1 MVALST
7 AVPVAGTT
15 HPWTAALLEA
25 LAAAVPGPGAQ
36 EARLRLAAAPFPS
49 RRQEAWRFTDPSP
62 LLAVTPQRIEAEAA
76 AAAPLPP
83 PAPGVT
89 RLRLDGGADP
99 LAGVVL
105 PPGLEPLPADERNA
119 LLAQVPFPGRDG
131 ADSRAAV
138 AAEEPWCGLLA
149 AAGAAGVLALRLRRS
164 ASACLELVS
173 DSAAVSGVLP
183 LRLLLVLESDAR
195 LELLQVH
202 RAAAASLTAVRLE
215 AHLAAGAQLH
225 HGFLGQADDPAAVL
239 LAELAVR
246 QQPGSA
252 YALTSAV
259 AGWGLSRLEPR
270 VLQEAGTARSTLRS
284 LQRVNGEQRADQHS
298 LVHLAGPDGHVEQLH
313 KAIADGAGR
322 SVFDGAVQVPRAA
335 QRTEASQL
343 SRGLLLS
350 DRARIDSKPQLEI
363 VADDVRCTH
372 GATVTRLQQEE
383 LFYLRSRG
391 IDAAAAGR
399 LLLRG
404 FCSEVLESLP
414 AAAAIWHPL
423 SMALGDSPPAEASPR

>member
-1 MVALST
+1 MVALS
-7 AVPVAGTT
+7 AAAPVVGAT
-15 HPWTAALLEA
+15 HPWIAALLEA
-25 LAAAVPGPGAQ
+25 YAAAVPAPGAS
-36 EARLRLAAAPFPS
+36 EARRRLALAPFPS

-62 LLAVTPQRIEAEAA
+62 LLAVAPVRMAAEAA
-76 AAAPLPP
+76 AATPLPP

-105 PPGLEPLPADERNA
+105 PEGLEPLSPSEVGA
-119 LLAQVPFPGRDG
+119 LLG
-131 ADSRAAV
+131 AAD
-138 AAEEPWCGLLA
+138 AETWCGLLA
-149 AAGAAGVLALRLRRS
+149 AAGASGVLALRLRPAARVR
-164 ASACLELVS
+164 LELVS
-173 DSAAVSGVLP
+173 DSGAAPGVLP
-183 LRLLLVLESDAR
+183 LQLLLVLESEAH

-215 AHLAAGAQLH
+215 AHLAAGAALQ
-225 HGFLGQADDPAAVL
+225 HGFLGEGADPAAVL

-246 QQPGSA
+246 QQPGST

-259 AGWGLSRLEPR
+259 AGWGLSRLEPQLR
-270 VLQEAGTARSTLRS
+270 QEAGAARSSLRS
-284 LQRVNGEQRADQHS
+284 LQRVEGEQRADQHS
-298 LVHLAGPDGHVEQLH
+298 LVHLAGPDGLVEQLH

-335 QRTEASQL
+335 QGTEAAQL

-404 FCSEVLESLP
+404 FCAEVLESLP

-423 SMALGDSPPAEASPR
+423 SMALGDPPPAEASTR

>member
-1 MVALST
+1 MVALS
-7 AVPVAGTT
+7 AALPLAGTT

-25 LAAAVPGPGAQ
+25 FDAAAAGPGAQ

-49 RRQEAWRFTDPSP
+49 RHQEAWRFTDPSP
-62 LLAVTPQRIEAEAA
+62 LLAVTPQRIAAEPAA
-76 AAAPLPP
+76 AAALPP
-83 PAPGVT
+83 PAAGVT

-105 PPGLEPLPADERNA
+105 PPGLEPLPPGELNA
-119 LLAQVPFPGRDG
+119 LLAQGPFPGRDS
-131 ADSRAAV
+131 ADSRPAV
-138 AAEEPWCGLLA
+138 AAVQPWCGLLA
-149 AAGAAGVLALRLRRS
+149 AAGAAGVLALRLRQS

-173 DSAAVSGVLP
+173 DCAGAAGVLP
-183 LRLLLVLESDAR
+183 LRLVLVLESDAR

-202 RAAAASLTAVRLE
+202 RAAGASLTAVLVE
-215 AHLAAGAQLH
+215 AHLAPGAHLH
-225 HGFLGQADDPAAVL
+225 HGFLGQAEDPAAVL

-246 QQPGSA
+246 QQPGST
-252 YALTSAV
+252 YGLTSAV

-270 VLQEAGTARSTLRS
+270 LLQESGAASSTLRS
-284 LQRVNGEQRADQHS
+284 LQRVDGEQRADQHS
-298 LVHLAGPDGHVEQLH
+298 LVHLAGPDGRVEQLH
-313 KAIADGAGR
+313 KVIADGAGR
-322 SVFDGAVQVPRAA
+322 SVFDGAVQVPRSA
-335 QRTEASQL
+335 QRTEAAQL

-391 IDAAAAGR
+391 IDSAAAGR

-414 AAAAIWHPL
+414 AAASIWHPL
-423 SMALGDSPPAEASPR
+423 SMALGDPPPAEAAPR